1 MLGEL
6 PFSMDKYTTA
16 CPNHKLR
23 RNLSILILLL
33 CLSLLDE
40 KQAFERKLHSNLIIS
55 DTLSGVNV
63 KIFLPLRKRILLSH
77 FTLKMIMAF
86 IN

>member
-6 PFSMDKYTTA
+6 PFSMDKYTTV

-23 RNLSILILLL
+23 RNLSVLILQL
-33 CLSLLDE
+33 CLLLLDE

-63 KIFLPLRKRILLSH
+63 K
-77 FTLKMIMAF
+77 MIMAF